1 MDASST
7 SLPFNVSSLEVSS
20 LEVSSL
26 ALSLGVGLLV
36 GFERERRTD
45 TVAGVRTFGLAGL
58 IGGIAALLGPRE
70 GTPWSLLIVTLIA
83 AAAGIT
89 GGIVA
94 RSRMTDDDRPND
106 VRPNDVR
113 PNDVRPSDVRPN
125 DLGLTTAFAL
135 VATTLLGG
143 LAVLGHY
150 STTIAGAGTLF
161 LLLYIRDPLHA
172 VIRRL
177 APGDVRAIA
186 IFVLLALVVLPVL
199 PDRALG
205 PFDAVNPRAAWMLV
219 VLVVALSLAGYIA
232 QTLLGARAGTLATG
246 LLGGLVSSTASTVG
260 AARSVRAGGA
270 HANAAAITLLS
281 CGILPIRLMLLVGVA
296 SKGALALLW
305 PWLAGIGA
313 ATLLAGFISSHVRAR
328 GAIDATAATA
338 TTTATAAHCSTTLA
352 TNPPSKPQNPTQL
365 SSAFAFAAVFVVIQI
380 VTKATI
386 AYAGSA
392 ALLVVAAASGIT
404 DMDAIALSVA
414 REFEAGGMDG
424 TLLVRAT
431 LVALAVNTLF
441 KLGVARIMGDAKLLR
456 AVLPG
461 LGLALLIAAAGI
473 AFA

>member
-1 MDASST
+1 MDASNT
-7 SLPFNVSSLEVSS
+7 SLPFDVSS

-94 RSRMTDDDRPND
+94 RSRTTDDDRPND
-106 VRPNDVR
+106 DRPNE
-113 PNDVRPSDVRPN
+113 
-125 DLGLTTAFAL
+125 LGLTTAFAL

-205 PFDAVNPRAAWMLV
+205 PFNAVNPRAAWMLV

-281 CGILPIRLMLLVGVA
+281 CGILPLRLMLLVGVA

-305 PWLAGIGA
+305 PWLAGIGV
-313 ATLLAGFISSHVRAR
+313 ATLIAGFISSHVRAR
-328 GAIDATAATA
+328 RAIDATGATTA
-338 TTTATAAHCSTTLA
+338 TTSTTNSTIDAHAAHGSTTLA

-386 AYAGSA
+386 AYAGTA

>member
-7 SLPFNVSSLEVSS
+7 SLPFNVSSLEVSSLEVSSLEVSS

-94 RSRMTDDDRPND
+94 RSRMTDDD
-106 VRPNDVR
+106 R

>member
-7 SLPFNVSSLEVSS
+7 SLPLEIPS

-94 RSRMTDDDRPND
+94 RSRTTDDDRPND
-106 VRPNDVR
+106 DRPNE
-113 PNDVRPSDVRPN
+113 
-125 DLGLTTAFAL
+125 LGLTTAFAL

-205 PFDAVNPRAAWMLV
+205 PFNAVNPRAAWMLV

-281 CGILPIRLMLLVGVA
+281 CGILPLRLMLLVGVA
-296 SKGALALLW
+296 SKGALAMLW
-305 PWLAGIGA
+305 PWLAGVGV
-313 ATLLAGFISSHVRAR
+313 ATLIAGFISSHVRAR
-328 GAIDATAATA
+328 GAIDATAANA
-338 TTTATAAHCSTTLA
+338 TTTSTTTAATDTIAAHDSTTLA

-380 VTKATI
+380 VTKATM
-386 AYAGSA
+386 ACAGSA

>member
-7 SLPFNVSSLEVSS
+7 SLPFDVSS

-94 RSRMTDDDRPND
+94 RSRTTDDD
-106 VRPNDVR
+106 
-113 PNDVRPSDVRPN
+113 RPN

-281 CGILPIRLMLLVGVA
+281 CGILPLRLMLLVGVA
-296 SKGALALLW
+296 SKGALAMLW
-305 PWLAGIGA
+305 PWLAGVGV
-313 ATLLAGFISSHVRAR
+313 ATLIAGFISSHVRAR
-328 GAIDATAATA
+328 GAIDATGATTSTTTA
-338 TTTATAAHCSTTLA
+338 TTTATAAHGSTTLA
-352 TNPPSKPQNPTQL
+352 TNLPSKPQNPTQL

-441 KLGVARIMGDAKLLR
+441 KLGVARIMGDVKLLR

>member
-1 MDASST
+1 MDASNT
-7 SLPFNVSSLEVSS
+7 SLLLEVVSLEVPS

-94 RSRMTDDDRPND
+94 RSRTTDDDRPND
-106 VRPNDVR
+106 DRPNE
-113 PNDVRPSDVRPN
+113 
-125 DLGLTTAFAL
+125 LGLTTAFAL

-205 PFDAVNPRAAWMLV
+205 PFNAVNPRAAWMLV

-281 CGILPIRLMLLVGVA
+281 CGILPLRLMLLVGVA
-296 SKGALALLW
+296 SKGALAMLW
-305 PWLAGIGA
+305 PWLAGIGV
-313 ATLLAGFISSHVRAR
+313 ATLIAGFISSHVRAR
-328 GAIDATAATA
+328 RAIDATGATTA
-338 TTTATAAHCSTTLA
+338 TTSTTNSTTDAHAAHGSTTLA

-386 AYAGSA
+386 AYAGAA

>member
-1 MDASST
+1 MDQNST
-7 SLPFNVSSLEVSS
+7 SLPFDVSS

-94 RSRMTDDDRPND
+94 RSRTTDDDQPND
-106 VRPNDVR
+106 VRA
-113 PNDVRPSDVRPN
+113 SDVRPN

-296 SKGALALLW
+296 SKGALSLLW
-305 PWLAGIGA
+305 PWLAGIGV
-313 ATLLAGFISSHVRAR
+313 ATLIAGFISSHVRAR
-328 GAIDATAATA
+328 SAIDATAATSTTTSA
-338 TTTATAAHCSTTLA
+338 TTSVTNSTTNANAAHGSTTLA
-352 TNPPSKPQNPTQL
+352 TTPPTKPQNPTQL

-414 REFEAGGMDG
+414 REFEAGGMDA

-431 LVALAVNTLF
+431 LVALAVNTVF

-461 LGLALLIAAAGI
+461 LGFALLIAAAGI

>member
-1 MDASST
+1 MDASNT
-7 SLPFNVSSLEVSS
+7 SLLLEVVSLEVPS
-20 LEVSSL
+20 LEISSL

-94 RSRMTDDDRPND
+94 RSRTTDDDRPNE
-106 VRPNDVR
+106 
-113 PNDVRPSDVRPN
+113 
-125 DLGLTTAFAL
+125 LGLTTAFAL

-205 PFDAVNPRAAWMLV
+205 PFNAVNPRAAWMLV

-281 CGILPIRLMLLVGVA
+281 CGILPLRLMLLVGVA

-305 PWLAGIGA
+305 PWLAGIGV
-313 ATLLAGFISSHVRAR
+313 ATLIAGFISSHVRAR
-328 GAIDATAATA
+328 RAIDATGATTA
-338 TTTATAAHCSTTLA
+338 TTSTTNSTIDAHAAHGSTTLA

-386 AYAGSA
+386 AYAGTA

>member
-1 MDASST
+1 
-7 SLPFNVSSLEVSS
+7 
-20 LEVSSL
+20 
-26 ALSLGVGLLV
+26 
-36 GFERERRTD
+36 
-45 TVAGVRTFGLAGL
+45 
-58 IGGIAALLGPRE
+58 
-70 GTPWSLLIVTLIA
+70 
-83 AAAGIT
+83 
-89 GGIVA
+89 
-94 RSRMTDDDRPND
+94 
-106 VRPNDVR
+106 
-113 PNDVRPSDVRPN
+113 
-125 DLGLTTAFAL
+125 
-135 VATTLLGG
+135 
-143 LAVLGHY
+143 
-150 STTIAGAGTLF
+150 
-161 LLLYIRDPLHA
+161 
-172 VIRRL
+172 
-177 APGDVRAIA
+177 
-186 IFVLLALVVLPVL
+186 VLLALVVLPVL

-281 CGILPIRLMLLVGVA
+281 CGILPLRLMLLVGVA
-296 SKGALALLW
+296 SKGALAMLW
-305 PWLAGIGA
+305 PWLAGVGV
-313 ATLLAGFISSHVRAR
+313 ATLIAGFISSHVRAR
-328 GAIDATAATA
+328 GAIDATGATTSTTTA
-338 TTTATAAHCSTTLA
+338 TTTATAAHGSTTLT

-441 KLGVARIMGDAKLLR
+441 KLGVARIMGDVKLLR

>member
-7 SLPFNVSSLEVSS
+7 SLPFDVSS

-94 RSRMTDDDRPND
+94 RSRTTDDD
-106 VRPNDVR
+106 
-113 PNDVRPSDVRPN
+113 RPN

-199 PDRALG
+199 PDRAIG

-281 CGILPIRLMLLVGVA
+281 CGILPLRLMLLVGVA
-296 SKGALALLW
+296 SKGALAMLW
-305 PWLAGIGA
+305 PWLAGVGV
-313 ATLLAGFISSHVRAR
+313 ATLIAGFISSHVRAR

-338 TTTATAAHCSTTLA
+338 TTTATAAHGSTTLA

-441 KLGVARIMGDAKLLR
+441 KLGVARIMGDVKLLR

>member
-1 MDASST
+1 MDANAAW
-7 SLPFNVSSLEVSS
+7 LPPEISA
-20 LEVSSL
+20 L
-26 ALSLGVGLLV
+26 ALALGVGLLV
-36 GFERERRTD
+36 GFERERRPD

-58 IGGIAALLGPRE
+58 IGGVAAVLSPRDA
-70 GTPWSLLIVTLIA
+70 TPWPLLVVTLIA

-94 RSRMTDDDRPND
+94 RNRTTSDARSTDDRPYE
-106 VRPNDVR
+106 
-113 PNDVRPSDVRPN
+113 
-125 DLGLTTAFAL
+125 LGLTTAFAL

-281 CGILPIRLMLLVGVA
+281 CGILPLRLMLLVGVA
-296 SKGALALLW
+296 SKGALAMLW
-305 PWLAGIGA
+305 PWLAGIGV
-313 ATLLAGFISSHVRAR
+313 ATLIAGFISSHVRAR
-328 GAIDATAATA
+328 GLIDATGA
-338 TTTATAAHCSTTLA
+338 TTTATATTTTTDASALPASTIPA
-352 TNPPSKPQNPTQL
+352 ANPPRKPQNPTQL

-414 REFEAGGMDG
+414 REFEAGSMDG
-424 TLLVRAT
+424 TLLIRAT

-461 LGLALLIAAAGI
+461 LSLALLIAAAGI

>member
-1 MDASST
+1 MDASNT
-7 SLPFNVSSLEVSS
+7 SLPFDVSS

-89 GGIVA
+89 GGIVS
-94 RSRMTDDDRPND
+94 RSRTTDDDRPND
-106 VRPNDVR
+106 DRPNE
-113 PNDVRPSDVRPN
+113 
-125 DLGLTTAFAL
+125 LGLTTAFAL

-205 PFDAVNPRAAWMLV
+205 PFNAVNPRAAWMLV

-281 CGILPIRLMLLVGVA
+281 CGTLPLRLMLLVGVA

-305 PWLAGIGA
+305 PWLAGVGV
-313 ATLLAGFISSHVRAR
+313 ATLIAGFISSHVRAR
-328 GAIDATAATA
+328 RAIDATAANTTTTS
-338 TTTATAAHCSTTLA
+338 TTTATTDAHAAHDSTTLA

-386 AYAGSA
+386 AYAGAA

>member
-7 SLPFNVSSLEVSS
+7 SLPFDVSS

-94 RSRMTDDDRPND
+94 RSRTTDDD
-106 VRPNDVR
+106 
-113 PNDVRPSDVRPN
+113 RPN

-281 CGILPIRLMLLVGVA
+281 CGILPLRLMLLVGVA
-296 SKGALALLW
+296 SKGALAMLW
-305 PWLAGIGA
+305 PWLAGVGV
-313 ATLLAGFISSHVRAR
+313 ATLIAGFISSHVRAR
-328 GAIDATAATA
+328 GAIDATGATTS
-338 TTTATAAHCSTTLA
+338 TTTAATDTNAAHGSTTLA

>member
-1 MDASST
+1 MDASNT
-7 SLPFNVSSLEVSS
+7 SLLLEVVSLEVPS
-20 LEVSSL
+20 LEISSL
-26 ALSLGVGLLV
+26 ALSLGVRLLV

-58 IGGIAALLGPRE
+58 FGGIAALLGPRE

-94 RSRMTDDDRPND
+94 RSRTTDDDRPND
-106 VRPNDVR
+106 DRPNE
-113 PNDVRPSDVRPN
+113 
-125 DLGLTTAFAL
+125 LGLTTAFAL

-143 LAVLGHY
+143 LAVVGHY

-281 CGILPIRLMLLVGVA
+281 CGILPLRLMLLVGVA
-296 SKGALALLW
+296 SKGALAMLW
-305 PWLAGIGA
+305 PWLAGIGV
-313 ATLLAGFISSHVRAR
+313 ATLIAGFISSHVRAR
-328 GAIDATAATA
+328 SAIDATAAT
-338 TTTATAAHCSTTLA
+338 TAATSTTNSTTDAHAAHGSTTLA

-380 VTKATI
+380 VTKATM

>member
-1 MDASST
+1 MDASNT
-7 SLPFNVSSLEVSS
+7 SLPFDVSS

-94 RSRMTDDDRPND
+94 RSRTTDDDRPNE
-106 VRPNDVR
+106 
-113 PNDVRPSDVRPN
+113 
-125 DLGLTTAFAL
+125 LGLTTAFAL

-143 LAVLGHY
+143 LAVVGHY

-205 PFDAVNPRAAWMLV
+205 PFNAVNPRAAWMLV

-281 CGILPIRLMLLVGVA
+281 CGTLPLRLMLLVGVA

-305 PWLAGIGA
+305 PWLAGVGV
-313 ATLLAGFISSHVRAR
+313 ATLIAGFISSHVRAR
-328 GAIDATAATA
+328 RAIDATAANTTTTS
-338 TTTATAAHCSTTLA
+338 TTTATTDAHAAHDSTTLA

-386 AYAGSA
+386 AYAGAA

>member
-1 MDASST
+1 MTDHS
-7 SLPFNVSSLEVSS
+7 PWIPP
-20 LEVSSL
+20 EVSSL

-58 IGGIAALLGPRE
+58 IGGIAAILGPRE
-70 GTPWSLLIVTLIA
+70 GTPWPLLIVTLIA

-94 RSRMTDDDRPND
+94 RSRTTEDDRPHDDRPNE
-106 VRPNDVR
+106 
-113 PNDVRPSDVRPN
+113 
-125 DLGLTTAFAL
+125 LGLTTAFAL

-143 LAVLGHY
+143 LAILGHY

-232 QTLLGARAGTLATG
+232 QALLGARAGTLATG

-270 HANAAAITLLS
+270 HASAAAITLLS
-281 CGILPIRLMLLVGVA
+281 CGILPLRLILLIGVA
-296 SKGALALLW
+296 SQNALAPLW
-305 PWLAGIGA
+305 PWLAGIGF
-313 ATLLAGFISSHVRAR
+313 ATLVAGFVTSRAN
-328 GAIDATAATA
+328 AHSATEALASTDENTAQA
-338 TTTATAAHCSTTLA
+338 TTET
-352 TNPPSKPQNPTQL
+352 PSKAPKKPQNPTQL

-380 VTKATI
+380 LTKATI

-392 ALLVVAAASGIT
+392 ALLLVAAASGVT

-414 REFEAGGMDG
+414 REFQAGGIDSA
-424 TLLVRAT
+424 LLVRAT
-431 LVALAVNTLF
+431 LVALAVNTMF
-441 KLGVARIMGDAKLLR
+441 KLGVAGVMGDAKLLR
-456 AVLPG
+456 VVLPG
-461 LGLALLIAAAGI
+461 LGLALLIAVAGI
-473 AFA
+473 VLA

>member
-1 MDASST
+1 MDASNT
-7 SLPFNVSSLEVSS
+7 SLPFDVSS

-94 RSRMTDDDRPND
+94 RSRTTDDDRPND
-106 VRPNDVR
+106 DRPNE
-113 PNDVRPSDVRPN
+113 
-125 DLGLTTAFAL
+125 LGLTTAFAL

-205 PFDAVNPRAAWMLV
+205 PFNAVNPRAAWMLV

-281 CGILPIRLMLLVGVA
+281 CGTLPLRLMLLVGVA

-305 PWLAGIGA
+305 PWLAGVGV
-313 ATLLAGFISSHVRAR
+313 ATLIAGFISSHVRAR
-328 GAIDATAATA
+328 RAIDATAANTTTTS
-338 TTTATAAHCSTTLA
+338 TTTATTDAHAAHDSTTLA

-386 AYAGSA
+386 AYAGAA

>member
-1 MDASST
+1 MDASNT
-7 SLPFNVSSLEVSS
+7 SLPFDVSS

-94 RSRMTDDDRPND
+94 RSRTTDDDRPND
-106 VRPNDVR
+106 DRPNE
-113 PNDVRPSDVRPN
+113 
-125 DLGLTTAFAL
+125 LGLTTAFAL

-205 PFDAVNPRAAWMLV
+205 PFNAVNPRAAWMLV

-281 CGILPIRLMLLVGVA
+281 CGTLPLRLMLLVGVA

-305 PWLAGIGA
+305 PWLAGVGV
-313 ATLLAGFISSHVRAR
+313 ATLIAGFISSHVRAR
-328 GAIDATAATA
+328 RAIDATAANTTTTSTTTS
-338 TTTATAAHCSTTLA
+338 TTTATTDAHAAHDSTTLA

-386 AYAGSA
+386 AYAGAA

>member
-1 MDASST
+1 MDASNT
-7 SLPFNVSSLEVSS
+7 SLLLEVVSLEVPS
-20 LEVSSL
+20 LEISSL

-58 IGGIAALLGPRE
+58 FGGIAALLGPRE

-94 RSRMTDDDRPND
+94 RSRTTDDDRPND
-106 VRPNDVR
+106 DRPNE
-113 PNDVRPSDVRPN
+113 
-125 DLGLTTAFAL
+125 LGLTTAFAL

-143 LAVLGHY
+143 LAVVGHY

-281 CGILPIRLMLLVGVA
+281 CGILPLRLMLLVGVA
-296 SKGALALLW
+296 SKGALAMLW
-305 PWLAGIGA
+305 PWLAGIGV
-313 ATLLAGFISSHVRAR
+313 ATLIAGFISSHVRAR
-328 GAIDATAATA
+328 SAIDATAAT
-338 TTTATAAHCSTTLA
+338 TAATSTTNSTTDAHAAHGSTTLA

-380 VTKATI
+380 VTKATM

>member
-1 MDASST
+1 MDASNT
-7 SLPFNVSSLEVSS
+7 SLLLEVVSLEVPS
-20 LEVSSL
+20 LEISSL

-94 RSRMTDDDRPND
+94 RSRTTDDDRPND
-106 VRPNDVR
+106 DRPNE
-113 PNDVRPSDVRPN
+113 
-125 DLGLTTAFAL
+125 LGLTTAFAL

-186 IFVLLALVVLPVL
+186 IVVLLALVVLPVL

-281 CGILPIRLMLLVGVA
+281 CGILPLRLMLLVGVA
-296 SKGALALLW
+296 SKGALAMLW
-305 PWLAGIGA
+305 PWLAGIGV
-313 ATLLAGFISSHVRAR
+313 ATLIAGFISSRVRSR
-328 GAIDATAATA
+328 GAIDATGATTA
-338 TTTATAAHCSTTLA
+338 TTSTTNSTTDAHAAHGSTTLA

-386 AYAGSA
+386 AYAGAA

>member
-7 SLPFNVSSLEVSS
+7 SLPFDVSS

-94 RSRMTDDDRPND
+94 RSRTTDDD
-106 VRPNDVR
+106 
-113 PNDVRPSDVRPN
+113 RPN

-199 PDRALG
+199 PDRAIG

-281 CGILPIRLMLLVGVA
+281 CGILPLRLMLLVGVA
-296 SKGALALLW
+296 SKGALAMLW
-305 PWLAGIGA
+305 PWLAGVGV
-313 ATLLAGFISSHVRAR
+313 ATLIAGFISSHVRAR
-328 GAIDATAATA
+328 GAIDATGATTSTTTA
-338 TTTATAAHCSTTLA
+338 TTTATAAHGSTTLA

-441 KLGVARIMGDAKLLR
+441 KLGVARIMGDVKLLR

>member
-7 SLPFNVSSLEVSS
+7 SLPFDVSS

-94 RSRMTDDDRPND
+94 RSRTTDDD
-106 VRPNDVR
+106 
-113 PNDVRPSDVRPN
+113 RPN

-270 HANAAAITLLS
+270 HANAATITLLS
-281 CGILPIRLMLLVGVA
+281 CGILPLRLMLLVGVA
-296 SKGALALLW
+296 SKGALAMLW
-305 PWLAGIGA
+305 PWLAGVGV
-313 ATLLAGFISSHVRAR
+313 ATLIAGFISSHVRAR
-328 GAIDATAATA
+328 GAIDATGATTSTTTA
-338 TTTATAAHCSTTLA
+338 TTTATAAHGSTTLT

-441 KLGVARIMGDAKLLR
+441 KLGVARIMGDVKLLR

>member
-1 MDASST
+1 MDASNT
-7 SLPFNVSSLEVSS
+7 SLPFDVSS

-94 RSRMTDDDRPND
+94 RSRTTDDD
-106 VRPNDVR
+106 
-113 PNDVRPSDVRPN
+113 RPN

-281 CGILPIRLMLLVGVA
+281 CGILPLRLMLLVGVA
-296 SKGALALLW
+296 SKGALAMLW
-305 PWLAGIGA
+305 PWLAGVGV
-313 ATLLAGFISSHVRAR
+313 ATLIAGFISSHVRAR
-328 GAIDATAATA
+328 RAIDATAANTTTTSTTTS
-338 TTTATAAHCSTTLA
+338 TTTATTDAHAAHGSTTLA
-352 TNPPSKPQNPTQL
+352 TNLPSKPQNPTQL

-386 AYAGSA
+386 AYAGAA

>member
-1 MDASST
+1 MDASNT
-7 SLPFNVSSLEVSS
+7 SLPFDVSS

-94 RSRMTDDDRPND
+94 RSRTTDDDRPND
-106 VRPNDVR
+106 DRPNE
-113 PNDVRPSDVRPN
+113 
-125 DLGLTTAFAL
+125 LGLTTAFAL

-281 CGILPIRLMLLVGVA
+281 CGILPLRLMLLVGVA
-296 SKGALALLW
+296 SKGALAMLW
-305 PWLAGIGA
+305 PWLAGIGV
-313 ATLLAGFISSHVRAR
+313 ATLIAGFISSHVRAR
-328 GAIDATAATA
+328 SAIDATAAT
-338 TTTATAAHCSTTLA
+338 TAATSTTNSTTDAHAAHGSTTLA

-386 AYAGSA
+386 AYAGAA

>member
-7 SLPFNVSSLEVSS
+7 SLPFDVSSLEVSS

-94 RSRMTDDDRPND
+94 RSRTTDDD
-106 VRPNDVR
+106 
-113 PNDVRPSDVRPN
+113 RPN

-281 CGILPIRLMLLVGVA
+281 CGILPLRLMLLVGVA
-296 SKGALALLW
+296 SKGALAMLW
-305 PWLAGIGA
+305 PWLAGVGV
-313 ATLLAGFISSHVRAR
+313 ATLIAGFISSHVRAR
-328 GAIDATAATA
+328 GAIDATGATTSTTTA
-338 TTTATAAHCSTTLA
+338 TTTATAAHGSTTLA
-352 TNPPSKPQNPTQL
+352 TNLPSKPQNPTQL

>member
-1 MDASST
+1 MDASNT
-7 SLPFNVSSLEVSS
+7 SLLLEVVSLEVPS
-20 LEVSSL
+20 LEISSL

-94 RSRMTDDDRPND
+94 RSRTTDDDRPND
-106 VRPNDVR
+106 DRPNE
-113 PNDVRPSDVRPN
+113 
-125 DLGLTTAFAL
+125 LGLTTAFAL

-205 PFDAVNPRAAWMLV
+205 PFNAVNPRAAWMLV

-281 CGILPIRLMLLVGVA
+281 CGILPLRLMLLVGVA

-305 PWLAGIGA
+305 PWLAGVGV
-313 ATLLAGFISSHVRAR
+313 ATLIAGFISSHVRAR
-328 GAIDATAATA
+328 GAIDATAANTTTTS
-338 TTTATAAHCSTTLA
+338 TTTATTDAHAAHGSTTLA

-386 AYAGSA
+386 AYAGAA

>member
-1 MDASST
+1 MDASNT
-7 SLPFNVSSLEVSS
+7 SLLLEVVSLEVPS
-20 LEVSSL
+20 LEISSL

-94 RSRMTDDDRPND
+94 RSRTTDDDRPNE
-106 VRPNDVR
+106 
-113 PNDVRPSDVRPN
+113 
-125 DLGLTTAFAL
+125 LGLTTAFAL

-281 CGILPIRLMLLVGVA
+281 CGILPLRLMLLVGVA
-296 SKGALALLW
+296 SKGALAMLW
-305 PWLAGIGA
+305 PWLAGIGV
-313 ATLLAGFISSHVRAR
+313 ATLIAGFISSHVRAR
-328 GAIDATAATA
+328 RAIDATAAN
-338 TTTATAAHCSTTLA
+338 TTTTSTTNSTTDAHAAHGSTTLA

-386 AYAGSA
+386 AYAGTA

>member
-1 MDASST
+1 
-7 SLPFNVSSLEVSS
+7 
-20 LEVSSL
+20 
-26 ALSLGVGLLV
+26 
-36 GFERERRTD
+36 
-45 TVAGVRTFGLAGL
+45 
-58 IGGIAALLGPRE
+58 
-70 GTPWSLLIVTLIA
+70 
-83 AAAGIT
+83 
-89 GGIVA
+89 
-94 RSRMTDDDRPND
+94 
-106 VRPNDVR
+106 
-113 PNDVRPSDVRPN
+113 
-125 DLGLTTAFAL
+125 
-135 VATTLLGG
+135 
-143 LAVLGHY
+143 
-150 STTIAGAGTLF
+150 
-161 LLLYIRDPLHA
+161 

-281 CGILPIRLMLLVGVA
+281 CGILPLRLMLLVGVA
-296 SKGALALLW
+296 SKGALAMLW
-305 PWLAGIGA
+305 PWLAGIGV
-313 ATLLAGFISSHVRAR
+313 ATLIAGFISSHVRAR
-328 GAIDATAATA
+328 SAIDATAAT
-338 TTTATAAHCSTTLA
+338 TAATSTTNSTTDAHAAHGSTTLA

-365 SSAFAFAAVFVVIQI
+365 SSAFAFASVFVVIQI
-380 VTKATI
+380 VTKATM

>member
-1 MDASST
+1 MDASNT
-7 SLPFNVSSLEVSS
+7 SLPFDVSS

-94 RSRMTDDDRPND
+94 RSRTTDDDRPND
-106 VRPNDVR
+106 DRPNE
-113 PNDVRPSDVRPN
+113 
-125 DLGLTTAFAL
+125 LGLTTAFAL

-205 PFDAVNPRAAWMLV
+205 PFNAVNPRAAWMLV

-281 CGILPIRLMLLVGVA
+281 CGILPLRLMLLVGVA
-296 SKGALALLW
+296 SKGALAMLW
-305 PWLAGIGA
+305 PWLAGIGV
-313 ATLLAGFISSHVRAR
+313 ATLIAGFISSHVRAR
-328 GAIDATAATA
+328 RAIDATAAT
-338 TTTATAAHCSTTLA
+338 TAATSTTNSTTDAHAAHGSTTLA

-380 VTKATI
+380 VTKATM

>member
-1 MDASST
+1 MDASNT
-7 SLPFNVSSLEVSS
+7 SLPFDVSS

-94 RSRMTDDDRPND
+94 RSRTTDDDRPND
-106 VRPNDVR
+106 DRPNE
-113 PNDVRPSDVRPN
+113 
-125 DLGLTTAFAL
+125 LGLTTAFAL

-205 PFDAVNPRAAWMLV
+205 PFNAVNPRAAWMLV

-281 CGILPIRLMLLVGVA
+281 CGILPLRLMLLVGVA

-305 PWLAGIGA
+305 PWLAGVGV
-313 ATLLAGFISSHVRAR
+313 ATLIAGFISSHVRAR
-328 GAIDATAATA
+328 RAIDATAAN
-338 TTTATAAHCSTTLA
+338 TTTTSTT
-352 TNPPSKPQNPTQL
+352 TCCTTRST
-365 SSAFAFAAVFVVIQI
+365 
-380 VTKATI
+380 T
-386 AYAGSA
+386 
-392 ALLVVAAASGIT
+392 
-404 DMDAIALSVA
+404 
-414 REFEAGGMDG
+414 
-424 TLLVRAT
+424 
-431 LVALAVNTLF
+431 
-441 KLGVARIMGDAKLLR
+441 
-456 AVLPG
+456 
-461 LGLALLIAAAGI
+461 
-473 AFA
+473 

>member
-1 MDASST
+1 MDASNT
-7 SLPFNVSSLEVSS
+7 SLPFDVSS

-94 RSRMTDDDRPND
+94 RSRTTDDDRPND
-106 VRPNDVR
+106 DRPNE
-113 PNDVRPSDVRPN
+113 
-125 DLGLTTAFAL
+125 LGLTTAFAL

-205 PFDAVNPRAAWMLV
+205 PFNAVNPRAAWMLV

-281 CGILPIRLMLLVGVA
+281 CGILPLRLMLLVGVA
-296 SKGALALLW
+296 SKGALAMLW
-305 PWLAGIGA
+305 PWLAGVGV
-313 ATLLAGFISSHVRAR
+313 ATLIAGFISSHVRAR
-328 GAIDATAATA
+328 RAIDATGATTA
-338 TTTATAAHCSTTLA
+338 TTSTTNSTTDAHAAHGSTTLA

-386 AYAGSA
+386 AYAGTA

>member
-1 MDASST
+1 MDASNT
-7 SLPFNVSSLEVSS
+7 SLPFDVSS

-94 RSRMTDDDRPND
+94 RSRTTDDDRPND
-106 VRPNDVR
+106 DRPNE
-113 PNDVRPSDVRPN
+113 
-125 DLGLTTAFAL
+125 LGLTTAFAL

-281 CGILPIRLMLLVGVA
+281 CGILPLRLMLLVGVA
-296 SKGALALLW
+296 SKGALAMLW
-305 PWLAGIGA
+305 PWLAGIGV
-313 ATLLAGFISSHVRAR
+313 ATLIAGFISSHVRAR
-328 GAIDATAATA
+328 RAIDATGATTA
-338 TTTATAAHCSTTLA
+338 TTSTTTSTTNSTTDAHAAHGSTTLA

-386 AYAGSA
+386 AYAGTA
-392 ALLVVAAASGIT
+392 TLLVVAAASGIT

>member
-1 MDASST
+1 MDASNT
-7 SLPFNVSSLEVSS
+7 SLLLEVVSLEVPS
-20 LEVSSL
+20 LEISSL

-94 RSRMTDDDRPND
+94 RSRTTDDDRPND
-106 VRPNDVR
+106 DRPNE
-113 PNDVRPSDVRPN
+113 
-125 DLGLTTAFAL
+125 LGLTTAFAL

-281 CGILPIRLMLLVGVA
+281 CGILPLRLMLLVGVA
-296 SKGALALLW
+296 SKGALAMLW
-305 PWLAGIGA
+305 PWLAGIGV
-313 ATLLAGFISSHVRAR
+313 ATLIAGFISSHVRAR
-328 GAIDATAATA
+328 RAIDATAATTA
-338 TTTATAAHCSTTLA
+338 TTSTTNSTTDAHAAHGSTTLA

>member
-1 MDASST
+1 MDASNT
-7 SLPFNVSSLEVSS
+7 SLLLEVVSLEVPS
-20 LEVSSL
+20 LEISSL

-94 RSRMTDDDRPND
+94 RSRTTDDDRPND
-106 VRPNDVR
+106 DRPNE
-113 PNDVRPSDVRPN
+113 
-125 DLGLTTAFAL
+125 LGLTTAFAL

-281 CGILPIRLMLLVGVA
+281 CGILPLRLMLLVGVA
-296 SKGALALLW
+296 SKGALAMLW
-305 PWLAGIGA
+305 PWLAGIGV
-313 ATLLAGFISSHVRAR
+313 ATLIAGFISSHVRAR
-328 GAIDATAATA
+328 RAIDATGATTA
-338 TTTATAAHCSTTLA
+338 TTSTTNSTTDAHAAHGSTTLA

-386 AYAGSA
+386 AYAGAA

>member
-1 MDASST
+1 MDASNT
-7 SLPFNVSSLEVSS
+7 SLLLEVVSLEVPS
-20 LEVSSL
+20 LEISSL

-94 RSRMTDDDRPND
+94 RSRTTDDDRPND
-106 VRPNDVR
+106 DRPNE
-113 PNDVRPSDVRPN
+113 
-125 DLGLTTAFAL
+125 LGLTTAFAL

-281 CGILPIRLMLLVGVA
+281 CGILPLRLMLLVGVA
-296 SKGALALLW
+296 SKGALAMLW
-305 PWLAGIGA
+305 PWLAGIGV
-313 ATLLAGFISSHVRAR
+313 ATLIAGFISSHVRAR
-328 GAIDATAATA
+328 RAIDATAAT
-338 TTTATAAHCSTTLA
+338 TAATSTTNSTTDAHAAHGSTTLA

-386 AYAGSA
+386 AYAGAA